1 MGKADILLA
10 ETGYFSAT
18 NVAASEKACMDP
30 FIAIKREKCQ
40 QPPLERFAEL
50 MPIAKESTSVE
61 RIMMG

>member
-1 MGKADILLA
+1 
-10 ETGYFSAT
+10 
-18 NVAASEKACMDP
+18 MDP